1 MDASDEN
8 NGVDD
13 EVQKENEFS
22 EDFTEDIERYEIEC
36 EKLMNSG
43 INFNKLAINSSLKC
57 NKR

>member
-13 EVQKENEFS
+13 EVQKENELL

-36 EKLMNSG
+36 EKFMNSS
-43 INFNKLAINSSLKC
+43 INFNKLALILH
-57 NKR
+57 